1 MELTKDGL
9 AALRVSALWAGDDD
23 RVLNIRIRRGR
34 PPHLLP
40 FIDTFFYHATKA
52 ADERTDV
59 QYPDSCGDCIVMVH
73 RSSKRFILQNGVK
86 PVSKVAKLS
95 QRRFI
100 YGPISL
106 PRSINRPIGRRQE
119 KHSSHQHR
127 NRCTRCRQ
135 TRCGFRTEA
144 CRVRRSPR

>member
-1 MELTKDGL
+1 LTKDGL

-52 ADERTDV
+52 AGKRADV
-59 QYPDSCGDCIVMVH
+59 QYPDSCCDGIVMVH
-73 RSSKRFILQNGVK
+73 RSSKRFILQNVVK
-86 PVSKVAKLS
+86 SVSKVADLF

-106 PRSINRPIGRRQE
+106 SNPINRSIGRRHG
-119 KHSSHQHR
+119 KHDSHQHR
-127 NRCTRCRQ
+127 NRCTRGRQ
-135 TRCGFRTEA
+135 TRWGFRTEA